1 VLPNA
6 FSDYSCALSESKC
19 VFFDYR
25 CVLSESK
32 CVFSDYRCVLS
43 ESKYVFSDYHNV
55 SYSPLRSP
63 TKRHFAF
70 SDYSFSIIAPQTAIR
85 RA

>member
-32 CVFSDYRCVLS
+32 
-43 ESKYVFSDYHNV
+43 YVFSEYYNV

-63 TKRHFAF
+63 TKRYFAF
-70 SDYSFSIIAPQTAIR
+70 SDYSFSITAPQTAIR